1 MLLLIDEI
9 VVHLTAGMPV
19 NYPTLV
25 RGMVSFGDFL
35 LRGDL
40 MVVFLVAVLAM
51 AGLMYLLHRT
61 RLGLATRAA
70 SQQPVAA
77 QLCGMSLGQVNAMT
91 FTMTGA
97 LGGVA
102 GALIGSAVGM
112 LSPLLIAPLTV
123 KGLIVTV
130 IGGLGSIPGA
140 IIAGLL
146 VGAAENVFQFMR
158 GVTER
163 DIYVMLLLFVFL
175 VFRPGG
181 ILGADP
187 ARSCGAGRRAMD
199 FYLGLLQIIGVH
211 TLLGLSAYVV
221 LLTGQV
227 SLAQAGFMAVGAYVS
242 AMLTV
247 LAKWALVPALL
258 TGGTVAALV
267 ACAVGFPA
275 LRVRGL
281 MLVVATL
288 AFGEA
293 VRLFFFNFDYQI
305 AMGGIKVGPLGG
317 EGFRQIR
324 YFPENGWTTF
334 QVMVF
339 IWLVVAAVMTALW
352 WMDRSR
358 AGAVLRAVGEDE
370 TAAQSAGI
378 NLTAV
383 KVSAM
388 TAGGFIA
395 GVAGGIYAHYT
406 THIEQGNFNVLV
418 ATFAI
423 AYPILGGLSSVFG
436 TVAAVA
442 FIQGF
447 LVEGLRF
454 LGDWRNLLFGALIVL
469 VMNLRPGGLF
479 DAKSAAG
486 LRRVLH
492 QVRNGTAPGDAAAGA
507 RRLLA
512 KWRGAFGA

>member
-1 MLLLIDEI
+1 
-9 VVHLTAGMPV
+9 
-19 NYPTLV
+19 
-25 RGMVSFGDFL
+25 
-35 LRGDL
+35 
-40 MVVFLVAVLAM
+40 
-51 AGLMYLLHRT
+51 
-61 RLGLATRAA
+61 
-70 SQQPVAA
+70 
-77 QLCGMSLGQVNAMT
+77 
-91 FTMTGA
+91 
-97 LGGVA
+97 
-102 GALIGSAVGM
+102 
-112 LSPLLIAPLTV
+112 
-123 KGLIVTV
+123 
-130 IGGLGSIPGA
+130 
-140 IIAGLL
+140 
-146 VGAAENVFQFMR
+146 
-158 GVTER
+158 
-163 DIYVMLLLFVFL
+163 
-175 VFRPGG
+175 
-181 ILGADP
+181 
-187 ARSCGAGRRAMD
+187 MD

-227 SLAQAGFMAVGAYVS
+227 SMAQAGFMAIGAYVA

-247 LAKWALVPALL
+247 LAHWALAPALL
-258 TGGTVAALV
+258 AAGTVAGLV

-275 LRVRGL
+275 LRVHGL
-281 MLVVATL
+281 ILVVATL

-305 AMGGIKVGPLGG
+305 AMGGMKVGPLGG

-334 QVMVF
+334 QVMIF
-339 IWLVVAAVMTALW
+339 IWLVVAAVMAALW

-370 TAAQSAGI
+370 VAAQSAGL
-378 NLTAV
+378 NLTAI

-395 GVAGGIYAHYT
+395 GVAGGLYAHYT

-423 AYPILGGLSSVFG
+423 AYPILGGLSNVFG
-436 TVAAVA
+436 TLAAVV

-469 VMNLRPGGLF
+469 VMNIRPGGLL
-479 DAKSAAG
+479 DAKSAAA
-486 LRRVLH
+486 LRRLLSKATSSALPRLLADR
-492 QVRNGTAPGDAAAGA
+492 VRNATAAA
-507 RRLLA
+507 RRLFA
-512 KWRGAFGA
+512 RWKGAFGA